1 MVAREEAKH
10 LLRRTEFI
18 PRPGRIDALLPLTRS
33 QAVDNILNVWTTD
46 VPIPTKLTHHDE
58 GAANYVQYQLAVHWW
73 FDRMANKSPRPIQ
86 EKMAL
91 FWHGHFCSE
100 WRKVANTPAMM
111 RQNKLFRDKGTT
123 GNLRE
128 LVRAMSIQPAM
139 LLYLDNA
146 NNTASSPNQNFA
158 RELLELFLLGVGN
171 YTEHEIE
178 SCTRAWTGHNIN
190 WTTKRYEFNAHHHAS
205 GRKTI
210 FDRTAAFD
218 GPGRVGPGVID
229 LVLGP
234 NGRITT
240 GPNRGQPTRRVAA
253 RFLSKKLWEA
263 FAYQNPTSAIVNSL
277 ADTLIANNFWI
288 KPWLKAM
295 LMRDE
300 FYSTKA
306 RTGLVRSPAEYVAT
320 VLAQTGLKASL
331 VHPEWY
337 GDEMGQGLFHPPDVS
352 GWKLNRYWV
361 NTSALAAR
369 AAFAQRVRFEL
380 TDHNEMSRPFRM
392 KYGSWSWDGLEAK
405 SPGELIDTMAKAFGL
420 SLTTKTRNS
429 LVAWSRREVVPSGHV
444 DWWRSPNAILLMM
457 LVPEMHVA

>member
-1 MVAREEAKH
+1 M
-10 LLRRTEFI
+10 
-18 PRPGRIDALLPLTRS
+18 
-33 QAVDNILNVWTTD
+33 
-46 VPIPTKLTHHDE
+46 
-58 GAANYVQYQLAVHWW
+58 
-73 FDRMANKSPRPIQ
+73 
-86 EKMAL
+86 
-91 FWHGHFCSE
+91 
-100 WRKVANTPAMM
+100 
-111 RQNKLFRDKGTT
+111 
-123 GNLRE
+123 
-128 LVRAMSIQPAM
+128 
-139 LLYLDNA
+139 
-146 NNTASSPNQNFA
+146 
-158 RELLELFLLGVGN
+158 
-171 YTEHEIE
+171 
-178 SCTRAWTGHNIN
+178 
-190 WTTKRYEFNAHHHAS
+190 
-205 GRKTI
+205 
-210 FDRTAAFD
+210 
-218 GPGRVGPGVID
+218 ID

-300 FYSTKA
+300 FYSAKA

-320 VLAQTGLKASL
+320 VLGQTGLTASL

-352 GWKLNRYWV
+352 GWKVNRYWV

-380 TDHNEMSRPFRM
+380 TDHNDARPFRM

-420 SLTTKTRNS
+420 SLTTATRTRS
-429 LVAWSRREVVPSGHV
+429 WRGHVERSSRSGHV